1 MNPVI
6 FDRSFSRRRFLA
18 VSSAVTLTAF
28 SALAG
33 CGPTGAATAGA
44 ASGSSSSAGPAA
56 KEVKF
61 ASLIPGSGKLYGFGS
76 VAQGE
81 GFLKEELEKEGFTY
95 SIHDLG
101 ASGGPA
107 VNEAMTSGAIDMA
120 IYGDFPAIT
129 AISKGSGVRIF
140 ASADSREPSN
150 ILATAKSGIKGV
162 KDLKGKKVI
171 APLGTVPYKS
181 FTEILAL
188 NGMSVK
194 DMEIVNAASDATSVL
209 SSGQADAMVSNA
221 ASNYYMEEKG
231 IGKVVAS
238 TDDSPETQDSS
249 VVLVG
254 RTGFSDENPKAVRAV
269 VRALQRAYEFA
280 QDNPEKAWKDIS
292 NPSMP
297 ESVVKRLY
305 PQDTFARF
313 DPRFSEQQRKNL
325 EKSVDYMVDN
335 KLISKKISLDEAID
349 EGPLKS
355 L

>member
-129 AISKGSGVRIF
+129 AISKGSG
-140 ASADSREPSN
+140 AYKPDSDTP
-150 ILATAKSGIKGV
+150 IM
-162 KDLKGKKVI
+162 DLKGKKVI